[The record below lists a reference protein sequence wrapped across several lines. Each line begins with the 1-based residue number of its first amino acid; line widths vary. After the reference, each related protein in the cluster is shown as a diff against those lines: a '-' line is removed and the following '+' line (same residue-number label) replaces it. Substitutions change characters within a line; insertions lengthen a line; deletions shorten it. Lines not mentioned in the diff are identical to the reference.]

1 MSRRALFSVSISLLS
16 CISLVLAR
24 SPHAPGRANNVSLI
38 RLIANPKAFEG
49 RRLLLAGYLDHNGLD
64 RAVGLYVTELDGQN
78 FIISNSVEAAT
89 ISYQYNNLSLVTQRT
104 DARGDSYELISSA
117 LPFPL
122 TALSYTRLARTLAES
137 RSTERLDGSRAVRDT
152 AHRPRVHCDGDDGDD
167 VRHLRHPLLSFAFL
181 AWAVASRRL
190 SSGPRRASMV
200 AAP

>member
-1 MSRRALFSVSISLLS
+1 
-16 CISLVLAR
+16 
-24 SPHAPGRANNVSLI
+24 
-38 RLIANPKAFEG
+38 
-49 RRLLLAGYLDHNGLD
+49 
-64 RAVGLYVTELDGQN
+64 
-78 FIISNSVEAAT
+78 
-89 ISYQYNNLSLVTQRT
+89 VTQRT

-152 AHRPRVHCDGDDGDD
+152 AHRPRVHCDGMMF
-167 VRHLRHPLLSFAFL
+167 VIYAIPLLSFAFV